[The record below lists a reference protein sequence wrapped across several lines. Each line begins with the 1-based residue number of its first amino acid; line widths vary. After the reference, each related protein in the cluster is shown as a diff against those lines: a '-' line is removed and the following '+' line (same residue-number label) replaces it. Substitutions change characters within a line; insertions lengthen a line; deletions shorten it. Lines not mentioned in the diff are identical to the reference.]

1 MTKAPS
7 PPVVGTNT
15 TEASIGGPRPLG
27 ARKEPRTDL
36 FSIGEVLSD
45 TFEIRSILGAGGMGQ
60 VFEAHDRG
68 LNRRVAIKAAW
79 PHVAANNLKREAQ
92 AIAAIRHPSM
102 ITVYGLGSHLGVEYV
117 VMERVYG
124 VSLDQHMDKRVR
136 SEVPFTVAETLD
148 ILAGIAEGLAAVHRA
163 GVAHRDVKPEN
174 VMLAPGNRVILM
186 DFGIV
191 MPEIDAKQSGTMSG
205 SPGYMAPETITD
217 GVERGGAFLVD
228 MYALG
233 VIGFELLIGE
243 LPYGGDTLSEI
254 LSAHVHDPVPD
265 VLELR
270 SDCPPRLARLIRE
283 LMAKDPTERP
293 PSMEAVAFQLRQMA
307 KPAVPIPAGAP
318 KTEDVAPLASWSVL
332 IVDDDKEIA
341 RLLGFYVKKAAPD
354 ADIRVCNEAELA
366 LDEMTKRPPDLLLL
380 DLHMPKMNGIEVCMY
395 VRGTSF
401 ADRVTIVSVSAGA
414 QEHDISLL
422 QQLGITHFVRKDE
435 ELGKKIGALVKELR
449 PPT

>member
-1 MTKAPS
+1 MAKSPS
-7 PPVVGTNT
+7 SPAVGTNT
-15 TEASIGGPRPLG
+15 TEASIGGPRPMP
-27 ARKEPRTDL
+27 RKEAKRDL
-36 FSIGEVLSD
+36 FSVGDVLSD

-60 VFEAHDRG
+60 VFEAQDRG

-79 PHVAANNLKREAQ
+79 PHVSANNLKREAQ

-102 ITVYGLGSHLGVEYV
+102 ITVYGLGVHQGVEYV

-136 SEVPFTVAETLD
+136 SEVPFTVAESLD

-163 GVAHRDVKPEN
+163 GVAHRDIKPEN

-191 MPEIDAKQSGTMSG
+191 MPEIDTQQSGTMSG

-217 GVERGGAFLVD
+217 GVQRGGAFLVD

-233 VIGFELLIGE
+233 VIGFELLVGE

-265 VLELR
+265 LMALR
-270 SDCPPRLARLIRE
+270 SDCPPRLARLIGE

-307 KPAVPIPAGAP
+307 KPVVPIPGGAP
-318 KTEDVAPLASWSVL
+318 KTEDIVLPTWSVL
-332 IVDDDKEIA
+332 VVDDDKEIA

-354 ADIRVCNEAELA
+354 ADIRVCNEPERA

-395 VRGTSF
+395 VRGASF
-401 ADRVTIVSVSAGA
+401 GDRVTIASVSAGA

-422 QQLGITHFVRKDE
+422 QQLGITHFIRKDE